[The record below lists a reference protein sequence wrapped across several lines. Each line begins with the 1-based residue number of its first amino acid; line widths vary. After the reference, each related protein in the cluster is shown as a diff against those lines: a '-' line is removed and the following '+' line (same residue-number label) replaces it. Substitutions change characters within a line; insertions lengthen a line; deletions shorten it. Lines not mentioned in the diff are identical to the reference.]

1 MKTPD
6 ERILRLVELLKF
18 QRKISTQKEFC
29 EEIGMVRQTITKI
42 KTKQSHFTVQ
52 QIELMCKK
60 YHVNANWIF
69 GLENK
74 VFSNNDDFEFSN

>member
-1 MKTPD
+1 MKSPD

-29 EEIGMVRQTITKI
+29 EEIGMVRQTKI
-42 KTKQSHFTVQ
+42 KAQQSHFTVQ
-52 QIELMCKK
+52 QIETLCKK

-69 GLENK
+69 GFDSK
-74 VFSNNDDFEFSN
+74 VFSNGDDFEFKN